1 MDIKKEDKKK
11 IKNIIDKFGKVYSEM
26 ENIETELKVLE
37 SRRINVLDEI
47 KNIRED
53 ERIILKEMKEKY
65 GDVTLNLETMEIL
78 K

>member
-1 MDIKKEDKKK
+1 MNIKKEDKKK